1 MARTVLPASCLAQRA
16 AEPDRLPDMQ
26 APTRNAIRAPA
37 SAIGGIGNR
46 RGNRLDNQ
54 ADNSDARFAIGNR
67 QSAIGNRQKTELP
80 VMERWSL
87 MPAPSPQI
95 FNLASANRVSRFCY
109 ILYWRFP
116 RAIDR
121 RRQIN
126 DPQGANGR
134 YYLLAGA
141 VRGSGKVLGKRVAQ
155 RRGYT
160 NMLTSR
166 PHSATEARR
175 LPVLKLACPQSPVL
189 HSLSRF
195 PSIIIQP
202 LFTQA
207 GDNLEIRKAGMKWPL
222 SPLFS

>member
-1 MARTVLPASCLAQRA
+1 MRDLQS
-16 AEPDRLPDMQ
+16 
-26 APTRNAIRAPA
+26 
-37 SAIGGIGNR
+37 
-46 RGNRLDNQ
+46 
-54 ADNSDARFAIGNR
+54 AIGNR
-67 QSAIGNRQKTELP
+67 QSAIGNRQSAEHGIACYGTMVTHACTL
-80 VMERWSL
+80 
-87 MPAPSPQI
+87 AAD

-141 VRGSGKVLGKRVAQ
+141 VRGSGKVLGKRAAQ